1 MSLTLIGEQQGIVAR
16 FVLEHRCAYLRLIS
30 LQVSLGILGIII
42 QNERQFDA
50 LVGSHHDFNALPSL
64 LRRGL
69 RASYGQLQRYLGI
82 SSNVVWNADFSLA
95 TLRCRDD
102 SSTDSSQR
110 QYARVLQ
117 HDIAFVRLIN
127 SHLIGYRTIIGTTQ
141 TIDIEGHHCGVGL
154 LARIAGACC
163 ETPRLQGVRRPFTSK
178 QAVLVGTYCLCQT
191 CTVVD
196 DIHFNS
202 SIGNLIGLTCQ
213 LSAEHHLTTFIIYL
227 GIGIDSCCPRSL
239 RPDGN
244 IGRTIIGEA

>member
-16 FVLEHRCAYLRLIS
+16 FVLEHRSAYLRFIS

-82 SSNVVWNADFSLA
+82 SSNVVRNADFSLT

-110 QYARVLQ
+110 QYTRILQ
-117 HDIAFVRLIN
+117 HDIALIRFVN
-127 SHLIGYRTIIGTTQ
+127 SHLIGYGTIVGTTQ
-141 TIDIEGHHCGVGL
+141 TIDIEGNHCFFSII
-154 LARIAGACC
+154 ARITGTSC
-163 ETPRLQGVRRPFTSK
+163 EAT
-178 QAVLVGTYCLCQT
+178 
-191 CTVVD
+191 
-196 DIHFNS
+196 
-202 SIGNLIGLTCQ
+202 
-213 LSAEHHLTTFIIYL
+213 
-227 GIGIDSCCPRSL
+227 
-239 RPDGN
+239 
-244 IGRTIIGEA
+244 